1 MSNFDRNVAGRFGTT
16 ATRSQAAIDQGL
28 RSYMLSVY
36 NYMALGLAITGL
48 AALGVFMMSVS
59 ATPTE
64 WQIAGGQYLTQ
75 FGYTLFV
82 SPVKWVVML
91 APLAAVFFL
100 SFRIQSMSVGAAQAT
115 FWVYAAMVG
124 VSLATIF
131 LVYTHESIVRVFFIT
146 AASFGALSLWG
157 YTTKRDLSG
166 MGSFL
171 MMGLFGIIIASVVN
185 IFLGSTM
192 LQFIV
197 SVVGVLVFAGLTAY
211 DTQRIK
217 EMYFEGD
224 DAAVM
229 GKKAIMGALALYL
242 DFINLFM
249 MLLQLF
255 GNRNSN

>member
-1 MSNFDRNVAGRFGTT
+1 MSDYDRNVAGRWNTT
-16 ATRSQAAIDQGL
+16 VARSEAAIDQGL

-36 NYMALGLAITGL
+36 NYMALGLAITGA

-59 ATPTE
+59 AEPT
-64 WQIAGGQYLTQ
+64 QYALGNGQYLTS
-75 FGYTLFV
+75 FGYTMFV
-82 SPVKWVVML
+82 SPLKWVVML
-91 APLAAVFFL
+91 APLALVFFL
-100 SFRIQSMSVGAAQAT
+100 GFRVDRMSVSTAQAT
-115 FWVYAAMVG
+115 FWAYAALVG

-146 AASFGALSLWG
+146 AASFGALSLYG
-157 YTTKRDLSG
+157 YTTQRDLSG

-171 MMGLFGIIIASVVN
+171 MMGLFGIIIASLVN
-185 IFLGSTM
+185 IFLGSSM

-211 DTQRIK
+211 DTQQIK
-217 EMYFEGD
+217 EMYFAGD
-224 DAAVM
+224 DQAVM
-229 GKKAIMGALALYL
+229 GKKAIMGALRLYL

-255 GNRNSN
+255 GGRSND